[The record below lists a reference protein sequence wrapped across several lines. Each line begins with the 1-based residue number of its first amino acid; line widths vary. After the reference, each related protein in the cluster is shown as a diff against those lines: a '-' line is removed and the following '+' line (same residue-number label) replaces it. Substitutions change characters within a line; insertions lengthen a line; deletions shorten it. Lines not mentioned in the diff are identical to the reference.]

1 MVQTLPP
8 GNVEAQIQGE
18 ISGQVAVGNYN
29 IQIGAIHGGVVNV
42 AAPEQQPRPQ
52 PRPTPVFLRPRPFP
66 GLLDR
71 EEEVNAAS
79 TALQSATPVEFHG
92 QAGLGKTTLL
102 RHLSHHPA
110 ATSFPDGVIYLS
122 ARHQPVADLLQSL
135 FDAFY
140 ESDAPF
146 KPTDVQVRH
155 ALQGKQALILLDDV
169 NLARDEVEALMDTA
183 PGCTFLLASPE
194 RRLWGEGR
202 AMALR
207 GLPSDD
213 ALALVER
220 ELGRPLTPKERP
232 AAQALCTALEC
243 YPLRLLQA
251 AAMAREEGRSLAEVA
266 DRLSAHDKARRPEIP
281 SPAETLTAEALNSL
295 QEPEWQVLAA
305 LAALSGVSLPADHL
319 AALTRGSLTLC
330 LPWRRCRGV
339 AWYRPTAPA
348 TAWLAPWA
356 MICNRCGT

>member
-18 ISGQVAVGNYN
+18 ISGQVAVGNH
-29 IQIGAIHGGVVNV
+29 ILQIGAIHGGVVNV
-42 AAPEQQPRPQ
+42 AAPEEQPRPQ

-92 QAGLGKTTLL
+92 QAGLGKTTLV
-102 RHLSHHPA
+102 RHLAYHA
-110 ATSFPDGVIYLS
+110 ADTSFPDGVIYLS
-122 ARHQPVADLLQSL
+122 AHHQPVADLLQFL

-146 KPTDVQVRH
+146 KPTDAQVRH

-169 NLARDEVEALMDTA
+169 NLARDEVEALMDAA
-183 PGCTFLLASPE
+183 PGCTFLLASLE

-213 ALALVER
+213 ALALVEQ
-220 ELGRPLTPKERP
+220 ELGRPLTPEERP

-243 YPLRLLQA
+243 HPLRLLQA
-251 AAMAREEGRSLAEVA
+251 AAMAREEGRSSGV
-266 DRLSAHDKARRPEIP
+266 RGRPSSCSTSARASSEGSPRRAIARPSPQRRRSGEARRKVQPG
-281 SPAETLTAEALNSL
+281 A
-295 QEPEWQVLAA
+295 
-305 LAALSGVSLPADHL
+305 VSMSASTSSR
-319 AALTRGSLTLC
+319 ARFTSSSRMRAC
-330 LPWRRCRGV
+330 LPCR
-339 AWYRPTAPA
+339 ACRT
-348 TAWLAPWA
+348 WA
-356 MICNRCGT
+356 SVGLKGASLS